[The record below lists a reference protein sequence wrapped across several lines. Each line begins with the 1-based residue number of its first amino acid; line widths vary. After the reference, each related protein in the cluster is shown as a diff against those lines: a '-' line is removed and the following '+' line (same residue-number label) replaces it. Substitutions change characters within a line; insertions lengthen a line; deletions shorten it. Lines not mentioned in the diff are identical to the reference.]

1 MKLPS
6 NNSKNNLTT
15 KGLKNNL
22 TRNKNKPKLALYLV
36 LLIII
41 AVFIFYLFFNFKR
54 EKSDVVK
61 VSIPIIK
68 LALLNGCGYPGIAK
82 EVKNILVDKN
92 FDVIAWRNVERDM
105 FIYEKSIIV
114 IKKYDK
120 DKLSY
125 FQKMTGLDRRIFALD
140 ENTIEDFQII
150 LGKDFKRY
158 FKK

>member
-1 MKLPS
+1 MA
-6 NNSKNNLTT
+6 
-15 KGLKNNL
+15 
-22 TRNKNKPKLALYLV
+22 RNKNKPKSALYLV
-36 LLIII
+36 LLLII
-41 AVFIFYLFFNFKR
+41 AAFISYLFINFKK

-61 VSIPIIK
+61 VSIPTIK

-82 EVKNILVDKN
+82 EVKDILIDKN
-92 FDVIAWRNVERDM
+92 FDVIAWRNVERNM

-150 LGKDFKRY
+150 LGKDFKKY